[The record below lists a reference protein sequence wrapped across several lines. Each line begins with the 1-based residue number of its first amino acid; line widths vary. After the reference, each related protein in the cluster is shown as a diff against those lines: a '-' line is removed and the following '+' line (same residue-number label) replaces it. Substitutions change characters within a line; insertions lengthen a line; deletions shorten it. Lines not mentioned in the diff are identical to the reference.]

1 MSDTLEPSAGA
12 RVKVALEEAGPRAVP
27 VLRRMMQLYLYDL
40 GTIDGWNISA
50 EGLYGDPQKIERFWT
65 ERGRRSFFIRAD
77 GALAGFALIRDE
89 ATYAGAGTHEVSEFF
104 LGPYPWG
111 QSGREPGVARAAAQ
125 HAGLEVVDL
134 RTETLKM
141 EFHDVGAMI
150 YYLRKVIWM
159 VPDFTVEA
167 YRDRLI
173 ALHEQIGRD
182 GPFISHSRRFLIE
195 ARKPA

>member
-12 RVKVALEEAGPRAVP
+12 RVKVTLEEAGPTAVP

-40 GTIDGWNISA
+40 GTIDGWNISV

-104 LGPYPWG
+104 VLRKFRRLGVGEQAARMLFDLAPGPWELS
-111 QSGREPGVARAAAQ
+111 QLASN
-125 HAGLEVVDL
+125 
-134 RTETLKM
+134 
-141 EFHDVGAMI
+141 VGAQEFW
-150 YYLRKVIWM
+150 RRVI
-159 VPDFTVEA
+159 
-167 YRDRLI
+167 DRYT
-173 ALHEQIGRD
+173 HGKFSDTEEWHDHDGWPWHGRVHRFD
-182 GPFISHSRRFLIE
+182 APRR
-195 ARKPA
+195 RP